1 VEIGPIR
8 PFEFGAVVALWRRCG
23 LAEEGEAALE
33 DIRRNQA
40 SANAALLVGRAGAV
54 VIATVM
60 VGFDGHRAW
69 AYYVATDPDR
79 QGEGRGREMMAA
91 AEAWA
96 RERGAPKLML
106 MVAHANEGVLGFYA
120 RLGFEA
126 APMAVLRTPL

>member
-8 PFEFGAVVALWRRCG
+8 ASEFGDVVALWRRCG
-23 LAEEGEAALE
+23 LAESDGDALD

-40 SANAALLVGRAGAV
+40 VANAALLVGRADGV

-79 QGEGRGREMMAA
+79 QGEGRGREMMSA

-96 RERGAPKLML
+96 RGRGAPKLML
-106 MVAHANEGVLGFYA
+106 MVAHANDGVLGFYA